1 VHKFGESVRNMGMKQ
16 IVIYTRVSTD
26 AQNHASQLVEL
37 RNYCVGRGWP
47 IVEEIA
53 DTISG
58 TKSSRKGLDR
68 LMAMVRRDKVS
79 VIVCYKLDRIGRS
92 LSHIAGIIEELAKH
106 EVALVIPSQLIDTTT
121 TNPMAEMQLGI
132 LAVFA
137 QLERSIIVERTR
149 AGLAV
154 ARAKGVKFGRPAT
167 LGGHREHVT
176 GLRAR
181 GFTIREIAT
190 QLDIPSSSVFKL
202 LKAA

>member
-1 VHKFGESVRNMGMKQ
+1 MSDD
-16 IVIYTRVSTD
+16 D
-26 AQNHASQLVEL
+26 A
-37 RNYCVGRGWP
+37 CVFHG
-47 IVEEIA
+47 
-53 DTISG
+53 
-58 TKSSRKGLDR
+58 
-68 LMAMVRRDKVS
+68 KVS
-79 VIVCYKLDRIGRS
+79 VVVCYKLDRIGRS
-92 LSHIAGIIEELAKH
+92 LPHIAGIIEELAKH
-106 EVALVIPSQLIDTTT
+106 EVALVIPSQLIDTTA

-167 LGGHREHVT
+167 LGGHRERVT